1 MRYCGFRLATSGSRA
16 NNTPRL
22 IPNPPKC
29 RPIAPKRPI
38 FNCFH
43 PMGPQFGG
51 NTTSNRDLST
61 SPRGKWRHLRRDPAG
76 SRLFVPCIDS
86 PLAQPPLGP
95 RSPESRTYA
104 QNVVRFAPNTPFL
117 AHPAE
122 VDCTLSTTPTIH
134 RTTPPRN
141 GGFCYH
147 RTPVTA
153 CRRRV
158 APLWSQFPPDNKNK
172 RGNRAPHALH
182 RLGSTTPL
190 CGTLLAIAWVVGS
203 FGPCVAPCSG
213 FFARPRDVVPQ
224 KCRT

>member
-1 MRYCGFRLATSGSRA
+1 MRYCGFRLATAGSRA

-43 PMGPQFGG
+43 PMGLQFGG

-61 SPRGKWRHLRRDPAG
+61 SQRGKWRHLRRDPAG

-86 PLAQPPLGP
+86 PLAQPPLAPTTPTKPTTLTKPDGTP
-95 RSPESRTYA
+95 PASRTYA
-104 QNVVRFAPNTPFL
+104 QNVVHITPNTPVS

-122 VDCTLSTTPTIH
+122 VDCTLSTRPTTH

-158 APLWSQFPPDNKNK
+158 AALW
-172 RGNRAPHALH
+172 
-182 RLGSTTPL
+182 
-190 CGTLLAIAWVVGS
+190 
-203 FGPCVAPCSG
+203 
-213 FFARPRDVVPQ
+213 
-224 KCRT
+224 

>member
-1 MRYCGFRLATSGSRA
+1 MRYCGFRLATAGSRA

-22 IPNPPKC
+22 IPNPSKC

-43 PMGPQFGG
+43 PMGLQFGG

-61 SPRGKWRHLRRDPAG
+61 SQRGKWRHLRRDPAG

-95 RSPESRTYA
+95 TTPTRPTTLTKPTTLTRPDGTPPASRTYA
-104 QNVVRFAPNTPFL
+104 QNVAHFAPNTPFWT
-117 AHPAE
+117 HPAE

-158 APLWSQFPPDNKNK
+158 APLW
-172 RGNRAPHALH
+172 
-182 RLGSTTPL
+182 
-190 CGTLLAIAWVVGS
+190 
-203 FGPCVAPCSG
+203 
-213 FFARPRDVVPQ
+213 
-224 KCRT
+224 

>member
-22 IPNPPKC
+22 MPNPPKC

-43 PMGPQFGG
+43 PMGLQFGG

-95 RSPESRTYA
+95 TTPTRPTTLTKPTTLTRPDGTPPASRTYA
-104 QNVVRFAPNTPFL
+104 QNVVHFAPNTPFWT
-117 AHPAE
+117 HPAE

-158 APLWSQFPPDNKNK
+158 AALW
-172 RGNRAPHALH
+172 
-182 RLGSTTPL
+182 
-190 CGTLLAIAWVVGS
+190 
-203 FGPCVAPCSG
+203 
-213 FFARPRDVVPQ
+213 
-224 KCRT
+224 

>member
-43 PMGPQFGG
+43 PMGLQFGG

-76 SRLFVPCIDS
+76 APPFFSCTDS
-86 PLAQPPLGP
+86 PLAQPPLAPTTPTRPTTLTKPDGTP
-95 RSPESRTYA
+95 PASRTYA
-104 QNVVRFAPNTPFL
+104 HNVVHFAPNTPFS

-122 VDCTLSTTPTIH
+122 VDCTLSTTPTTQ
-134 RTTPPRN
+134 RTTQHSS
-141 GGFCYH
+141 GGF
-147 RTPVTA
+147 TTIG
-153 CRRRV
+153 
-158 APLWSQFPPDNKNK
+158 PP
-172 RGNRAPHALH
+172 
-182 RLGSTTPL
+182 
-190 CGTLLAIAWVVGS
+190 
-203 FGPCVAPCSG
+203 
-213 FFARPRDVVPQ
+213 
-224 KCRT
+224 

>member
-1 MRYCGFRLATSGSRA
+1 MRYCGFRLATAGSRA

-43 PMGPQFGG
+43 PMGLQFGG

-61 SPRGKWRHLRRDPAG
+61 SQRGRGCSGGGPLGGP
-76 SRLFVPCIDS
+76 RLFVPCIDS

-95 RSPESRTYA
+95 TTPTRPTTLTKPTTLTRPDGTPPASRTYA
-104 QNVVRFAPNTPFL
+104 QNVVHFAPNTPFWT
-117 AHPAE
+117 HPAE

-158 APLWSQFPPDNKNK
+158 AALW
-172 RGNRAPHALH
+172 
-182 RLGSTTPL
+182 
-190 CGTLLAIAWVVGS
+190 
-203 FGPCVAPCSG
+203 
-213 FFARPRDVVPQ
+213 
-224 KCRT
+224 

>member
-43 PMGPQFGG
+43 PMALQFGG

-61 SPRGKWRHLRRDPAG
+61 SPRGKWRHLRLDPAG

-86 PLAQPPLGP
+86 PLTQPPLGP
-95 RSPESRTYA
+95 TTPTKPTTLTRPDGTPPASRTYA
-104 QNVVRFAPNTPFL
+104 QNVVHFAPNTPFS

-134 RTTPPRN
+134 RTTQHSS
-141 GGFCYH
+141 GGFA
-147 RTPVTA
+147 TIE
-153 CRRRV
+153 
-158 APLWSQFPPDNKNK
+158 PP
-172 RGNRAPHALH
+172 
-182 RLGSTTPL
+182 
-190 CGTLLAIAWVVGS
+190 
-203 FGPCVAPCSG
+203 
-213 FFARPRDVVPQ
+213 
-224 KCRT
+224 

>member
-43 PMGPQFGG
+43 PMGLQFGG

-76 SRLFVPCIDS
+76 SRLFAPCIDS
-86 PLAQPPLGP
+86 PLAQPPLAPTTPTTPTRPDGTRP
-95 RSPESRTYA
+95 AS
-104 QNVVRFAPNTPFL
+104 QNRAHHVVHFDPNTPFS
-117 AHPAE
+117 AHAAE

-134 RTTPPRN
+134 RTTQCPSGDFTTIEPP
-141 GGFCYH
+141 
-147 RTPVTA
+147 
-153 CRRRV
+153 
-158 APLWSQFPPDNKNK
+158 
-172 RGNRAPHALH
+172 
-182 RLGSTTPL
+182 
-190 CGTLLAIAWVVGS
+190 
-203 FGPCVAPCSG
+203 
-213 FFARPRDVVPQ
+213 
-224 KCRT
+224 

>member
-1 MRYCGFRLATSGSRA
+1 MTSQARRQLGRGSSEAGPCGV
-16 NNTPRL
+16 
-22 IPNPPKC
+22 PPFC
-29 RPIAPKRPI
+29 TL
-38 FNCFH
+38 H
-43 PMGPQFGG
+43 
-51 NTTSNRDLST
+51 
-61 SPRGKWRHLRRDPAG
+61 
-76 SRLFVPCIDS
+76 
-86 PLAQPPLGP
+86 
-95 RSPESRTYA
+95 
-104 QNVVRFAPNTPFL
+104 RFAPDPATARTDDANQADHTDEARRHAPSIANLRSQRRPLRPNAPFSV
-117 AHPAE
+117 HPAE
-122 VDCTLSTTPTIH
+122 VDCTLSTTPTIQ
-134 RTTPPRN
+134 RTSPPRN

-147 RTPVTA
+147 RTPMTA

-158 APLWSQFPPDNKNK
+158 AALWSQFPPDNKNK